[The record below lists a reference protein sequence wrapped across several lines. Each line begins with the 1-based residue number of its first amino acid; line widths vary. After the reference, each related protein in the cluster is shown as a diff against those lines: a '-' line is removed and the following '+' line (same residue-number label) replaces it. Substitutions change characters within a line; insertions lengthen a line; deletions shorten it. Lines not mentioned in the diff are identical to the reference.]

1 MRETGP
7 LLCFEVKHLDQC
19 ENTSTLEEGW
29 GWCLDDDDAV
39 RHLPDVGS
47 CKLTPLTTFDLDR
60 SSDPPEWTVGQQWI
74 PQNWGYTCTKSKGF
88 PHITL
93 CEQLHS
99 LLSAV
104 AGAGGSR
111 SLTESDRLV
120 RCCQGRGHAGCLK
133 GHPDAIYENAVRIY
147 ASPSHPP
154 TGGAP
159 HTGFGIWKWIIV
171 CGITLPSRACRTL
184 SGAICIS
191 LALRSSS
198 PACANLINTVI
209 RGFWYLKC

>member
-1 MRETGP
+1 MSETGP

-47 CKLTPLTTFDLDR
+47 CKLAPLTNFDLDA
-60 SSDPPEWTVGQQWI
+60 SSDPPEWTIGQQWV

-88 PHITL
+88 PRITL

-99 LLSAV
+99 LLSV
-104 AGAGGSR
+104 MAGAGGSR

-120 RCCQGRGHAGCLK
+120 RCCQGRGHTGCLK

-147 ASPSHPP
+147 ASPRHTR

-159 HTGFGIWKWIIV
+159 HTVALVFGNE
-171 CGITLPSRACRTL
+171 
-184 SGAICIS
+184 S
-191 LALRSSS
+191 LCVESHSLLE
-198 PACANLINTVI
+198 PAGPWAEQSA
-209 RGFWYLKC
+209 FH